1 MNYRVNNRSL
11 GSICRLGGGAHPLQW
26 FQESHSGSGYT
37 RSFSDLNRSYSD
49 AFDSISQCW
58 SLESMGLIYK

>member
-1 MNYRVNNRSL
+1 M
-11 GSICRLGGGAHPLQW
+11 HPLQW